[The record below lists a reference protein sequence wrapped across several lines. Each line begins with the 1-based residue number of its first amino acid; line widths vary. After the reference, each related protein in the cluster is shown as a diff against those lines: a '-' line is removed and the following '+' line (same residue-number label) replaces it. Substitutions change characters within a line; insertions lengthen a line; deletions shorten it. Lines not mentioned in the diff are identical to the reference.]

1 MRKQNAHVLTYVRHL
16 SLFWAGREALG
27 SIGSFLSFQLRGSL
41 LINTSLHG
49 IVCFEYCSVMYY
61 GGRLRLSF
69 LCFLSPLYVVV
80 FTACP
85 PSQFTNSNGTIS
97 SPGFNTS
104 QSYDHNLTCTYRITV
119 PANRWVVLEII
130 KLSILGTMPD
140 CQGDSLEILV
150 G

>member
-1 MRKQNAHVLTYVRHL
+1 MAYKCEPGF
-16 SLFWAGREALG
+16 SLF
-27 SIGSFLSFQLRGSL
+27 
-41 LINTSLHG
+41 
-49 IVCFEYCSVMYY
+49 CFEPAERHWGLLGVYVNMPKEKPFDKHNYCSVMGY
-61 GGRLRLSF
+61 GGRLRLSL

-85 PSQFTNSNGTIS
+85 QSQFTNSNGTIS